1 MYIWDCRSHPI
12 PPAASTETVGREE
25 EARASAAP
33 TRLAP
38 TEPDAIAEGRAD
50 REAKSPGL
58 AQSETVEVSS

>member
-1 MYIWDCRSHPI
+1 MYIWDCRSRPI

-38 TEPDAIAEGRAD
+38 TEPDAIAERPAD
-50 REAKSPGL
+50 REAKSPAL
-58 AQSETVEVSS
+58 ARSDAVEVRS

>member
-12 PPAASTETVGREE
+12 PPAASPETVGREE

-38 TEPDAIAEGRAD
+38 TAPDAIAEKRTERKAESPALARSD
-50 REAKSPGL
+50 LVEA
-58 AQSETVEVSS
+58 